1 VLNYKTEPVAERI
14 RAITGGAG
22 VDRVIEMDIATNGP
36 LDLDVLR
43 TGGELVAYG
52 SSPAPMNLAFPTLL
66 AKNIHLKFFMVY
78 HLTEA
83 DRLRAQSLLQRL
95 LASGLLSHNIAARL
109 PLSAVVEAHEAIES
123 GTLVGKLV
131 LQIQP

>member
-1 VLNYKTEPVAERI
+1 
-14 RAITGGAG
+14 
-22 VDRVIEMDIATNGP
+22 
-36 LDLDVLR
+36 
-43 TGGELVAYG
+43 
-52 SSPAPMNLAFPTLL
+52 
-66 AKNIHLKFFMVY
+66 VY

-95 LASGLLSHNIAARL
+95 LARGLLSHNIAARL

>member
-1 VLNYKTEPVAERI
+1 
-14 RAITGGAG
+14 
-22 VDRVIEMDIATNGP
+22 
-36 LDLDVLR
+36 
-43 TGGELVAYG
+43 
-52 SSPAPMNLAFPTLL
+52 
-66 AKNIHLKFFMVY
+66 VY